1 MEDKTL
7 ELLTKMYNEFS
18 GKFDKIEG
26 NFYKIEGRFDK
37 FEGRFATIEKE
48 IKAINTRLTKI
59 EFCLENEVKP
69 DIKASL
75 EGYQMVYEKLI
86 NEEKAIEII
95 NNKLEKQDVE
105 ITVIKGGKKEIL

>member
-1 MEDKTL
+1 MEDKTF

-26 NFYKIEGRFDK
+26 KFD
-37 FEGRFATIEKE
+37 RLEKE
-48 IKAINTRLTKI
+48 MKETNTRLTKI
-59 EFCLENEVKP
+59 ETCIENEIKP
-69 DIKASL
+69 DIKSSL
-75 EGYQMVYEKLI
+75 EGYQMVYEKLV
-86 NEEKAIEII
+86 NQQKAIEII

>member
-1 MEDKTL
+1 MEDKTFQ
-7 ELLTKMYNEFS
+7 LLTKMYNEFV

-26 NFYKIEGRFDK
+26 RLNGFDSKFDKIEGRF
-37 FEGRFATIEKE
+37 GTVEKE
-48 IKAINTRLTKI
+48 IKEINTRLTKI

-75 EGYQMVYEKLI
+75 EGYQMVYEKLT
-86 NEEKAIEII
+86 EQEKAIEII
-95 NNKLEKQDVE
+95 NNKLERQDVE

>member
-1 MEDKTL
+1 MEDKTF

-18 GKFDKIEG
+18 GRFDSLESKVDKI
-26 NFYKIEGRFDK
+26 D
-37 FEGRFATIEKE
+37 A
-48 IKAINTRLTKI
+48 RLTKVETCI
-59 EFCLENEVKP
+59 ENEIKP
-69 DIKASL
+69 DIKACL

-86 NEEKAIEII
+86 EQERAIEII